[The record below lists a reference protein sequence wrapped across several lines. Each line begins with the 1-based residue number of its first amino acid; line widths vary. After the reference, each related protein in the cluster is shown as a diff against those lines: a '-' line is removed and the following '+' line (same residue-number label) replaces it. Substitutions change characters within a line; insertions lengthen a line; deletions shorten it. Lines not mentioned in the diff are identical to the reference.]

1 MIVFISVIFFL
12 GSVSSTSAQSPVLH
26 NDLSME
32 DFFTDFSKL
41 VSDILIKIKVKHC
54 YAVITDE
61 IYANIL
67 TENIFAKMT
76 NHPVFLVSDIK
87 TLFNFFTDEFCFGDY
102 RNK

>member
-12 GSVSSTSAQSPVLH
+12 GSVSSTLALSPVLH

-76 NHPVFLVSDIK
+76 NHPVFLVSDI
-87 TLFNFFTDEFCFGDY
+87 
-102 RNK
+102 